1 MFLST
6 FLNCSGTLLKNIR
19 EHFWKYSIIFLKIV
33 LMFRNNV
40 PKHYKNVPEYFLEN
54 VSQKSSGLNVLSN
67 LFWKYCGTLFEIFR
81 NTFEIVPEHF
91 RQCSGTLLRTVLM
104 FRNNVPKH
112 FFELFLN
119 TYEKRSG
126 TLLKIFQNIFEN
138 RLNVSEQCSKTLVT
152 MFRNT
157 IEMFTNT
164 IENIAKYFWNISEH
178 FWKCSGTLLKTFRNT
193 KEMFRNFMNCFG
205 TLLKIFRNT
214 FWKPS

>member
-6 FLNCSGTLLKNIR
+6 FLKCSETLLKHIR

-54 VSQKSSGLNVLSN
+54 VSQKCSGLNVLSD

-112 FFELFLN
+112 FFELFRN
-119 TYEKRSG
+119 TFEKRY
-126 TLLKIFQNIFEN
+126 TWKYFRTFLKIV
-138 RLNVSEQCSKTLVT
+138 L
-152 MFRNT
+152 MFRN
-157 IEMFTNT
+157 NVP
-164 IENIAKYFWNISEH
+164 KHLWQ
-178 FWKCSGTLLKTFRNT
+178 
-193 KEMFRNFMNCFG
+193 CFG
-205 TLLKIFRNT
+205 TL
-214 FWKPS
+214 

>member
-54 VSQKSSGLNVLSN
+54 VSQKCSGLNVLSD

-81 NTFEIVPEHF
+81 NTFEIVPELF
-91 RQCSGTLLRTVLM
+91 RQSSGTLLRTVLM

-112 FFELFLN
+112 FFELFRN
-119 TYEKRSG
+119 TFEKRSG
-126 TLLKIFQNIFEN
+126 TLLKCLGTFLKLFLNAFE
-138 RLNVSEQCSKTLVT
+138 

-157 IEMFTNT
+157 FLKHRGIMKTN
-164 IENIAKYFWNISEH
+164 IYVKY
-178 FWKCSGTLLKTFRNT
+178 
-193 KEMFRNFMNCFG
+193 
-205 TLLKIFRNT
+205 
-214 FWKPS
+214 